1 MNDAS
6 MLRNKTAALAFG
18 ALLAA
23 TLPWWAGDQYQL
35 HLAAL
40 ICVYWILIAGLNL
53 AVGYTGQLSIGHV
66 GLLSIGAY
74 AFAILVGKMGWHP
87 ALAVVAAGALCG
99 LCGLALGLPSLRLPG
114 FYFAMA
120 TMAFALIVNELV
132 LAQVNLTGGGVGLPG
147 PLFPAPFD
155 SPQGFYYLVAA
166 LALAVTLLSW
176 NIARRMWGRGL
187 MSIRDNPVTAQ
198 AVGVPL
204 FRAKLVV
211 FVFSGVTAGVA
222 GAMFA
227 SLQSYITPDTFVFE
241 LSLFFFVCIIIGG
254 RGSIIGPFLG
264 TVVLTALPELV
275 APLAKLGNLF
285 YGLLLLVVVL
295 VVPEGI
301 GRMFELIG
309 ERFRPRRVRHEAITP
324 DLPRLSRAIGGQP

>member
-1 MNDAS
+1 MNESS
-6 MLRNKTAALAFG
+6 MLRNKAVALALG
-18 ALLAA
+18 ALLAV
-23 TLPWWAGDQYQL
+23 TLPWWAGNQYQL
-35 HLAAL
+35 HMAAL
-40 ICVYWILIAGLNL
+40 ICVYWILISGLNL
-53 AVGYTGQLSIGHV
+53 VIGYTGQLSIGHV
-66 GLLSIGAY
+66 GLLAIGAY

-87 ALAVVAAGALCG
+87 AVAVAAAGALGG

-155 SPQGFYYLVAA
+155 SPTGFYYLVAA

-204 FRAKLVV
+204 FRAKLMV

-254 RGSIIGPFLG
+254 RGSMIGPFLG

-275 APLAKLGNLF
+275 APLAKLGHFF

-309 ERFRPRRVRHEAITP
+309 ERFRPRRVQHEAITP
-324 DLPRLSRAIGGQP
+324 DLPRLSRAIGGQR